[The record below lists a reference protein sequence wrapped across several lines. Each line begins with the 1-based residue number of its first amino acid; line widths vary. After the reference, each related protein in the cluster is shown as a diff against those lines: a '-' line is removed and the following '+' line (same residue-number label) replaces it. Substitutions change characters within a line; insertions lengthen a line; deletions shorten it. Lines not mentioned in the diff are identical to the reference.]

1 VRAIVKLQHVGMP
14 VCVCVCVPVTE
25 LDSSN
30 ILRWLV
36 VHNIRRHPHYSPPG
50 RHFVVTAQEVYLR
63 EHAFYHMLYD
73 FTRYLFFLAL
83 VLVLVNMRN
92 DYDIF
97 LRNDSVYRQVFS
109 DPHFKHVRHARHT
122 TPHLLHSLQLLFNWA
137 SLSHLRQL
145 TTIRYDMMIFTCA
158 QKQHIA
164 S

>member
-1 VRAIVKLQHVGMP
+1 MSACRC
-14 VCVCVCVPVTE
+14 VCVCVCVCVTE

-109 DPHFKHVRHARHT
+109 DPHFKHVRHARHAT
-122 TPHLLHSLQLLFNWA
+122 STSLITASAQLGFSVAFAPAQND
-137 SLSHLRQL
+137 
-145 TTIRYDMMIFTCA
+145 TIRYDDIYVRPKA
-158 QKQHIA
+158 NI
-164 S
+164 